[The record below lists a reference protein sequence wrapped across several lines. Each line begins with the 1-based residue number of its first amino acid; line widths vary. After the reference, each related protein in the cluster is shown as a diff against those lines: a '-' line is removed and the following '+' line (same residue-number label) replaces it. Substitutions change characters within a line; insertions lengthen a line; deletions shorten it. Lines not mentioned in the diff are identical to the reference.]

1 MNHNAIMALSLYQLE
16 PLLREGITT
25 INNVRSLDFKAL
37 TLKDIVTLVGLVYT
51 AGKSVAIAWQL
62 WKAVRQHGLSKVM
75 RPNLKRK
82 YGEWAGR
89 YRCQSVRLL
98 TSDLFSIEWNSIGL
112 GGPTHGKVIIDCAQ
126 NSSRNAGCF
135 KRVLRLHL
143 QEVLD
148 IIEIQDSTIVLGEL
162 FS

>member
-89 YRCQSVRLL
+89 YRCQSVM
-98 TSDLFSIEWNSIGL
+98 I
-112 GGPTHGKVIIDCAQ
+112 
-126 NSSRNAGCF
+126 
-135 KRVLRLHL
+135 
-143 QEVLD
+143 
-148 IIEIQDSTIVLGEL
+148 
-162 FS
+162 